1 MTKGHVRQNACV
13 TRILDGATAA
23 GLLAGAVIDAA
34 VGDPRRGHPV
44 AVFGSR
50 AAALEKRIYRDSR
63 LAGVAYTTICV
74 GAATAAGLLAERVT
88 RSSPIARAAVTAAA
102 TWAVL
107 GGTTLGR
114 EGMLMARSL
123 EEGDLA
129 AARARLP
136 HLCGRDP
143 SGLDAAELARGTVES
158 IAENTSDAVVAPLVW
173 GAIFGVPG
181 LLGYRA
187 VNTLDAMVGHR
198 SPRYARFGWAS
209 ARLDDVANYVLSPAD
224 GPAHG
229 GPGRSGG
236 RLSPPRGRRVDQG
249 RAPPPQPQLR
259 TLRGGLRR
267 LPSAYGS
274 AGPTTTAAGSS
285 TARSWATALARPSPT
300 SPGPYGSRVRCRTPR
315 WAWPSPHA
323 WRSPHAWPVVQHS
336 CSKDGRAW
344 PGGRHACSKDGHA
357 GRIGDERAHP
367 VAGGRGR
374 LQFRGRR
381 DPGRRPGRARVTA
394 ARATTTRPE

>member
-1 MTKGHVRQNACV
+1 M

-74 GAATAAGLLAERVT
+74 GAATAAGMLAERVT

-209 ARLDDVANYVLSPAD
+209 ARLDDVANYVPARLTALLTAGLAGLAGGSPRRAAAVWIRDGHRHPSPNSGRCEAAFAGALGVRLGGANDYGGRVEHRPELGD
-224 GPAHG
+224 GPRPAVADI
-229 GPGRSGG
+229 PRSV
-236 RLSPPRGRRVDQG
+236 RLARAVSYASVGLAVATRLAVAARLARGSARLLQG
-249 RAPPPQPQLR
+249 RA
-259 TLRGGLRR
+259 R
-267 LPSAYGS
+267 LARGS
-274 AGPTTTAAGSS
+274 A
-285 TARSWATALARPSPT
+285 
-300 SPGPYGSRVRCRTPR
+300 
-315 WAWPSPHA
+315 
-323 WRSPHAWPVVQHS
+323 
-336 CSKDGRAW
+336 
-344 PGGRHACSKDGHA
+344 
-357 GRIGDERAHP
+357 
-367 VAGGRGR
+367 R
-374 LQFRGRR
+374 LLQR
-381 DPGRRPGRARVTA
+381 RARWTD
-394 ARATTTRPE
+394 RR